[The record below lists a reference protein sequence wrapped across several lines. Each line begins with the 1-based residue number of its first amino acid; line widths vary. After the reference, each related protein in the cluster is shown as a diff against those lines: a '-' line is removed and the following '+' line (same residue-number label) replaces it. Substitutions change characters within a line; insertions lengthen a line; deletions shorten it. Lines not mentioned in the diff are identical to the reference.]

1 MYIKHISL
9 ENFRNYGR
17 LDLDVGPS
25 VNIIYGNNAQGKTN
39 LIEAINVCSCI
50 TSHRT
55 SKDRDLIKFGCNEYK
70 ITLDL
75 RDEEYSTDTSIS
87 ASFYTEDSELT
98 PNKAPKRV
106 LLHDG
111 ITIDKVSDYMGV
123 CNTVIFAPED
133 LNLVKGAPASRRKFF
148 NMLISKVSPT
158 YYDTL
163 NKTNRIINQKNTC
176 IKSFRGDVMKADD
189 NVLDF
194 WDFSL
199 SDLSADMIMY
209 RYRFSKLLSAKA
221 SGHHSVISDGKEVLS
236 ISYST
241 ISGAVELLERSL
253 GSEEEQH
260 MLIDGT
266 LSEANYV
273 RIKGILSEYVLGKL
287 RAGRKNDIEK
297 GISVFGVHRD
307 DLDIKLDDLSMKNY
321 SSQGQQRSA
330 ALSLKLAELEIIKE
344 FTSSSPVLLLD
355 DVFSELDSGRRVSL
369 LSGMK
374 DAQIFITCT
383 DRNYIEN
390 ELVEFVMTDID
401 PVFFHVSTGKIV
413 REN

>member
-75 RDEEYSTDTSIS
+75 RDEEYSADTSIS
-87 ASFYTEDSELT
+87 ASFYTEDSDLT
-98 PNKAPKRV
+98 PNKVPKRV

-111 ITIDKVSDYMGV
+111 IAIDKVSDYMGV

-176 IKSFRGDVMKADD
+176 IKSFRGDVRKADD

-199 SDLSADMIMY
+199 SDLSADMILF

-253 GSEEEQH
+253 ASEEKQH

-266 LSEANYV
+266 LSEANYT

>member
-1 MYIKHISL
+1 M
-9 ENFRNYGR
+9 
-17 LDLDVGPS
+17 
-25 VNIIYGNNAQGKTN
+25 
-39 LIEAINVCSCI
+39 
-50 TSHRT
+50 
-55 SKDRDLIKFGCNEYK
+55 
-70 ITLDL
+70 
-75 RDEEYSTDTSIS
+75 
-87 ASFYTEDSELT
+87 TE
-98 PNKAPKRV
+98 
-106 LLHDG
+106 
-111 ITIDKVSDYMGV
+111 
-123 CNTVIFAPED
+123 
-133 LNLVKGAPASRRKFF
+133 
-148 NMLISKVSPT
+148 
-158 YYDTL
+158 
-163 NKTNRIINQKNTC
+163 
-176 IKSFRGDVMKADD
+176 
-189 NVLDF
+189 
-194 WDFSL
+194 
-199 SDLSADMIMY
+199 
-209 RYRFSKLLSAKA
+209 LSAKA